1 MTPLTAT
8 GTGVGREVRRPAP
21 GRNETLA
28 MLSAVMALMAM
39 AIDLMLSAFDEMRVT
54 FGLDP
59 TSNEVAGV
67 VTVFFMGLAVAQ
79 LFFGPITDRFGRKS
93 VLYASVAVYILGA
106 VGSALAPTLP
116 LLLVARF
123 VWGIGAAGARVVATA
138 VARDLF
144 EGVEMARAM
153 SQIMAV
159 FVLVPV
165 IAPTVGA
172 GIVAVLPWRAVFWA
186 CAIWAIAMAAWTRRL
201 PESLPPERR
210 RRLDRSDI
218 ASAYAEFARTRSTL
232 WFSIASVFLQSVF
245 TMYLASAELIVSE
258 IFGRRSAFPM
268 VFGVIAIGFG
278 VAALVN
284 GRVVGRFG
292 VRPVMNAM
300 LVSLIVG
307 SVLLV
312 AVTLASGGT
321 PTFWVFMPL
330 LGLLLAQF
338 MFLMPNMNAEALEP
352 VPHIAG
358 TASSLSG
365 GLRMAGGAILGGVVA
380 SRIDTS
386 LTPFALAFLVFVALA
401 AASTAV
407 ATRSTRPTG

>member
-1 MTPLTAT
+1 MTPLASTDVAT
-8 GTGVGREVRRPAP
+8 RPHP

-39 AIDLMLSAFDEMRVT
+39 AIDLMLSAFDEMRIT

-93 VLYASVAVYILGA
+93 VLYASVAVYVLGA

-123 VWGIGAAGARVVATA
+123 VWGVGAAGARVVATA

-172 GIVAVLPWRAVFWA
+172 GIVAILPWRAVFWA
-186 CAIWAIAMAAWTRRL
+186 CAIWAVAMAAWTRRL

-218 ASAYAEFARTRSTL
+218 ASAYAEFARTRPTL
-232 WFSIASVFLQSVF
+232 WFSISSVFLQSVF

-258 IFGRRSAFPM
+258 IFGRRSAFPV

-278 VAALVN
+278 IAALVN
-284 GRVVGRFG
+284 GRLVGRFG
-292 VRPVMNAM
+292 VRPVMNTM
-300 LVSLIVG
+300 LVSLIIG
-307 SVLLV
+307 AVLLV
-312 AVTLASGGT
+312 AVTLAGDGT
-321 PTFWVFMPL
+321 PSFWVFMPL
-330 LGLLLAQF
+330 LAVLLAQF

-365 GLRMAGGAILGGVVA
+365 GLRMAGGAGLGGVVA
-380 SRIDTS
+380 ARIDTS
-386 LTPFALAFLVFVALA
+386 LPPFALAFLVFILLA
-401 AASTAV
+401 AASMSV
-407 ATRSTRPTG
+407 ATRRVDTPS

>member
-1 MTPLTAT
+1 
-8 GTGVGREVRRPAP
+8 
-21 GRNETLA
+21 

-54 FGLDP
+54 FGLEP

-116 LLLVARF
+116 LLLIARF

-172 GIVAVLPWRAVFWA
+172 GIAAILPWRAVFWA

-292 VRPVMNAM
+292 VRPVMNTM
-300 LVSLIVG
+300 LVSLITG

-330 LGLLLAQF
+330 LAVLLAQF

-386 LTPFALAFLVFVALA
+386 LTPFAVAFLVFVALA

-407 ATRSTRPTG
+407 ASRSAPPNR

>member
-165 IAPTVGA
+165 IAPPVGA
-172 GIVAVLPWRAVFWA
+172 GIVAIRPRRAVFRA

-210 RRLDRSDI
+210 RRLNRSDI

-292 VRPVMNAM
+292 VRPVMNTM
-300 LVSLIVG
+300 LVSLIAG

-407 ATRSTRPTG
+407 ATRSARPTG

>member
-210 RRLDRSDI
+210 RRLNRSDI

-407 ATRSTRPTG
+407 ATRSARPTG

>member
-1 MTPLTAT
+1 VTPLTAA
-8 GTGVGREVRRPAP
+8 GTGVEREFRRPTP

-39 AIDLMLSAFDEMRVT
+39 AIDLMLSAFDEMRIT

-59 TSNEVAGV
+59 TSNEVASV

-93 VLYASVAVYILGA
+93 VLYASVAIYILGA

-165 IAPTVGA
+165 IAPTLGA
-172 GIVAVLPWRAVFWA
+172 GIVAILPWRAVFWA

-218 ASAYAEFARTRSTL
+218 ASAYAEFARTRATL

-278 VAALVN
+278 IAALVN

-292 VRPVMNAM
+292 VRPVMNTM
-300 LVSLIVG
+300 LLSLIAG
-307 SVLLV
+307 AVLLV
-312 AVTLASGGT
+312 AVTLAGGGT
-321 PTFWVFMPL
+321 PSFWVFMPL

-365 GLRMAGGAILGGVVA
+365 GLRMAGGAILGGIVA
-380 SRIDTS
+380 ARIDTS
-386 LTPFALAFLVFVALA
+386 LTPFAVAFLVFILLA
-401 AASTAV
+401 AASTIV
-407 ATRSTRPTG
+407 ATRPPQRPS

>member
-1 MTPLTAT
+1 LASTDVAT
-8 GTGVGREVRRPAP
+8 RPHP

-39 AIDLMLSAFDEMRVT
+39 AIDLMLSAFDEMRLS

-59 TSNEVAGV
+59 NSNEVAGV

-93 VLYASVAVYILGA
+93 VLYASVAVYVLGA

-123 VWGIGAAGARVVATA
+123 VWGVGAAGARVVATA

-172 GIVAVLPWRAVFWA
+172 GIVAILPWRAVFWA
-186 CAIWAIAMAAWTRRL
+186 CAIWAVAMAAWTRRL

-218 ASAYAEFARTRSTL
+218 ASAYAEFARTRPTL
-232 WFSIASVFLQSVF
+232 WFSISSVFLQSVF

-258 IFGRRSAFPM
+258 IFGRRSAFPV

-278 VAALVN
+278 IAALVN
-284 GRVVGRFG
+284 GRLVGRFG
-292 VRPVMNAM
+292 VRPVMNTM
-300 LVSLIVG
+300 LVSLIIG
-307 SVLLV
+307 AVLLV
-312 AVTLASGGT
+312 AVTLAGDGT
-321 PTFWVFMPL
+321 PSFWVFMPL
-330 LGLLLAQF
+330 LAVLLAQF

-365 GLRMAGGAILGGVVA
+365 GLRMAGGAVLGGVVA
-380 SRIDTS
+380 ARIDTS
-386 LTPFALAFLVFVALA
+386 LTPFALAFLVFILLA
-401 AASTAV
+401 AASMSV
-407 ATRSTRPTG
+407 ATRRVDTPS